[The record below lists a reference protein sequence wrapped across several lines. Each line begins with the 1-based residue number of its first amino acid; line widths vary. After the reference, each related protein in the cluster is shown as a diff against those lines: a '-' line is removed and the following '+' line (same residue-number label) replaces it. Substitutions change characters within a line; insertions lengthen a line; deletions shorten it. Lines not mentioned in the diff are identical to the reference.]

1 MLQRFNTIPCL
12 CLRVHFHALC
22 AVRTAFGSLGTHSR
36 LPKAQLNSHGVAAQV
51 CNNMALAIQMA
62 SIAEASAMGRRL
74 GLDPKVL
81 AEVFNSSSAR
91 CWSSEAYNPVPV
103 WHSMHLAL

>member
-1 MLQRFNTIPCL
+1 MVASTLPSGDSNQHLIDTSDT
-12 CLRVHFHALC
+12 HAYSC
-22 AVRTAFGSLGTHSR
+22 G
-36 LPKAQLNSHGVAAQV
+36 QV

-62 SIAEASAMGRRL
+62 SIAEASAAGRRL

-81 AEVFNSSSAR
+81 ADVFNSSSAR

-103 WHSMHLAL
+103 CAMPITSPAKPPS

>member
-1 MLQRFNTIPCL
+1 MTWVYLESGLPRA
-12 CLRVHFHALC
+12 RV
-22 AVRTAFGSLGTHSR
+22 TS
-36 LPKAQLNSHGVAAQV
+36 NGVAAQV

-103 WHSMHLAL
+103 WYF